1 LNCLNIP
8 VNPPYLKT
16 LKPVLNGLGL
26 PIKEY
31 YTTGDVCKV
40 LKIKPDTFRHRLKKE
55 YYHEPMKIGNKRRFT
70 EMEIREIFDTSKA
83 LIRKGILSS
92 GKN

>member
-1 LNCLNIP
+1 LNYLKFP

-40 LKIKPDTFRHRLKKE
+40 LKIKPDTFRHRLKKG
-55 YYHEPMKIGNKRRFT
+55 YYHEPMKMGNKRKFT
-70 EMEIREIFDTSKA
+70 EMEIREILNKSKA
-83 LIRKGILSS
+83 LIRKGILAS